1 MNAVLE
7 QEIIQR
13 LHTLDEPKLVEVLDF
28 VDFLAQRRRTVQT
41 PPAPPR
47 RRARGAMKGM
57 LSSVDEFIADRDRSE
72 AKPVGGFRPFPARG
86 AQVTNEQVN
95 HLRDEVLP

>member
-1 MNAVLE
+1 MNAILE

-28 VDFLAQRRRTVQT
+28 VDFLAQRRRAIT
-41 PPAPPR
+41 PLSMPGPA
-47 RRARGAMKGM
+47 
-57 LSSVDEFIADRDRSE
+57 ET
-72 AKPVGGFRPFPARG
+72 KPVGGFRPFPARG

-95 HLRDEVLP
+95 ELRDQEGV

>member
-13 LHTLDEPKLVEVLDF
+13 LHALDEPKLVEVLDF
-28 VDFLAQRRRTVQT
+28 VDFLVQRRRAV
-41 PPAPPR
+41 PEPSAPGP
-47 RRARGAMKGM
+47 
-57 LSSVDEFIADRDRSE
+57 VE
-72 AKPVGGFRPFPARG
+72 AKPVGGFRPFPARE

-95 HLRDEVLP
+95 ELRDQEGV

>member
-28 VDFLAQRRRTVQT
+28 VDFLAQRRWAIT
-41 PPAPPR
+41 PPSTPGPA
-47 RRARGAMKGM
+47 
-57 LSSVDEFIADRDRSE
+57 E
-72 AKPVGGFRPFPARG
+72 AKPVGGFRPFLASG
-86 AQVTNEQVN
+86 AQVTNTRYGFKS
-95 HLRDEVLP
+95 HSS

>member
-13 LHTLDEPKLVEVLDF
+13 LHALDEPKLVEVLDF
-28 VDFLAQRRRTVQT
+28 VDFLAQRRRAVPT
-41 PPAPPR
+41 PSTPGPA
-47 RRARGAMKGM
+47 
-57 LSSVDEFIADRDRSE
+57 E
-72 AKPVGGFRPFPARG
+72 AKPIGGFRPFPARG

-95 HLRDEVLP
+95 ELHNEVLP